1 MVLCQGKKTKQQV
14 DRNPAAIKINKR
26 VEERN
31 VEQMLSMLARC
42 RVSRII
48 LFPMLF
54 VVVRI
59 ESCMYTQDVGLLLTT
74 VSVG

>member
-14 DRNPAAIKINKR
+14 DRNPPAKKINKP
-26 VEERN
+26 VGEGNEER
-31 VEQMLSMLARC
+31 MLSMLARC

-54 VVVRI
+54 NVVGI
-59 ESCMYTQDVGLLLTT
+59 ESYINIQKMLVYY
-74 VSVG
+74 

>member
-1 MVLCQGKKTKQQV
+1 
-14 DRNPAAIKINKR
+14 
-26 VEERN
+26 
-31 VEQMLSMLARC
+31 MLSMLARC

-54 VVVRI
+54 VVRI
-59 ESCMYTQDVGLLLTT
+59 ESYMYTQDVGLLLTT